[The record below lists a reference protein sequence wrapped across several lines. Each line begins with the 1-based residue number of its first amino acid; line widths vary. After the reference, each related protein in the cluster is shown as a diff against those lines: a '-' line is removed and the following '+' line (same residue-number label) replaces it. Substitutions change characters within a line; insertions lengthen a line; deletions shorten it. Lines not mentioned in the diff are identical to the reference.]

1 MRTKRWLLAASAVT
15 LVGLAAATWW
25 ALSPR
30 PCITEDSFT
39 QITSGSTLE
48 EAEAIIGA
56 PPGNYGGVEITAYA
70 GGHGWADT
78 GWEPPTWLIGS
89 PQVRQFFRSHRK
101 ELGEFRSGRIVAWT
115 GPRNAIVLQLDEHD
129 HVVGGHFGIVDDA
142 RTWWGMV
149 LHTLGI
155 R

>member
-30 PCITEDSFT
+30 PCITEESFT

-48 EAEAIIGA
+48 EAEAIIGT
-56 PPGNYGGVEITAYA
+56 PPGNYGGVEVTAYPA
-70 GGHGWADT
+70 GHGWSDS
-78 GWEPPTWLIGS
+78 GWEPTSWMIS
-89 PQVRQFFRSHRK
+89 APQVRQARRSLIK
-101 ELGEFRSGRIVAWT
+101 ELPEFRSGRIVTWT

-129 HVVGGHFGIVDDA
+129 RVVGGHFGIVVDV
-142 RTWWGMV
+142 RTWWGIV
-149 LHTLGI
+149 LRTLGI